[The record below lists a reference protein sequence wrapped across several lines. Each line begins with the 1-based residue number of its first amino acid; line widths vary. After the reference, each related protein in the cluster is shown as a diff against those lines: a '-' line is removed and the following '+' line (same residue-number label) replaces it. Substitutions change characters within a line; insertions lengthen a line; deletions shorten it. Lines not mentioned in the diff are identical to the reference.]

1 MITSRRLDARNH
13 SSFDAHEQVVHFNDT
28 ALGLDAIIAVHNTH
42 LGPSLGGCRIYPYAH
57 FEDALYDVLRL
68 SRGMTYKS
76 ALAGLPLGGGKAV
89 IIGDPRSI
97 KSHDFMARFGEA
109 VESMGG
115 SYITAEDV
123 GSSEEDMISISSTT
137 TYVAGLPQTDPA
149 SDGVAGN
156 PSPVTAYGVYCG
168 LKACVKHVFGSSDLK
183 GRKVAIQGLGAVG
196 YALAQYL
203 TKEEARIFV
212 ADIHPAVLERAKSE
226 FGSLLTIGD
235 ASSIHTLDVDI
246 FAPCALGAGLND
258 RTIPEIKAKIIGG
271 AANNQ
276 LAEAHH
282 DRLLVER
289 GILYAPD
296 YAINSGGIT
305 SVGYEYFDRTGRN
318 PYPYPLTRTRMNDHV
333 EGIAKTLEKIFSL
346 AKSEGIGTGAAANQL
361 AEKIFKAAPSSA
373 QVRIEASNA

>member
-1 MITSRRLDARNH
+1 MVKSRVLDVSSH
-13 SSFDAHEQVVHFNDT
+13 PSFDAHEQVVHFEDE
-28 ALGLDAIIAVHNTH
+28 ALGLQAIIAVHNTN

-57 FEDALYDVLRL
+57 FDDALNDVLRL
-68 SRGMTYKS
+68 SKGMTYKS

-89 IIGDPRSI
+89 IIGNPRTI
-97 KSHDFMARFGEA
+97 KSEQFMSRFGEA
-109 VESMGG
+109 VESLKG

-123 GSSEEDMISISSTT
+123 GSAEEDMIAISKSTS
-137 TYVAGLPQTDPA
+137 YVAGLPHTDPT
-149 SDGVAGN
+149 SENVAGN

-168 LKACVKHVFGSSDLK
+168 LKACAHFVYRDANLK

-203 TKEEARIFV
+203 AQEGAELIV
-212 ADIHPAVLERAKSE
+212 ADINPAAIERAKAE
-226 FGSLLTIGD
+226 FGSRVSVAD
-235 ASSIHTLDVDI
+235 VSSIHAEDVDI

-258 RTIPEIKAKIIGG
+258 TTIPDIRAKIIGG

-276 LAEAHH
+276 LAELRH
-282 DRLLVER
+282 DVALSER

-318 PYPYPLTRTRMNDHV
+318 PYQYPLTRSRMNKHV
-333 EGIAKTLEKIFSL
+333 EGIGAVLERVFTLSRNK
-346 AKSEGIGTGAAANQL
+346 GIGTGQAANEL
-361 AEKIFKAAPSSA
+361 AEEIFKGASRASTATTAA
-373 QVRIEASNA
+373 

>member
-1 MITSRRLDARNH
+1 MITSRRLDVTSHA
-13 SSFDAHEQVVHFNDT
+13 SFDGHEQVVHFEDA
-28 ALGLDAIIAVHNTH
+28 ALGLQAIIAVHNTN

-57 FEDALYDVLRL
+57 FDDAVYDVLRL

-89 IIGDPRSI
+89 IIGNPRTI

-109 VESMGG
+109 VEAMAGA
-115 SYITAEDV
+115 YITAEDV
-123 GSSEEDMISISSTT
+123 GSAEEDMIAISSTT
-137 TYVAGLPQTDPA
+137 SYVAGLPQIDPN
-149 SDGVAGN
+149 SDGVGGN

-168 LKACVKHVFGSSDLK
+168 LKACAKTVFGSSDLK

-203 TKEEARIFV
+203 TKEGAEIIV
-212 ADIHPAVLERAKSE
+212 ADIHPASLERAKME
-226 FGSLLTIGD
+226 FGSLVTIGD
-235 ASSIHTLDVDI
+235 ASNIHALDVDI

-258 RTIPEIKAKIIGG
+258 VTIPEIKAKIIGG

-276 LAEAHH
+276 LAEARH
-282 DRLLVER
+282 DMALTER

-305 SVGYEYFDRTGRN
+305 SVGYEYFARTGRN
-318 PYPYPLTRTRMNDHV
+318 PYAYPLTRARMNTHV
-333 EGIAKTLEKIFSL
+333 EGIGQTLENVFAF
-346 AKSEGIGTGAAANQL
+346 AKAEGMGTGAAANRL
-361 AEKIFKAAPSSA
+361 AEQIFKQISKAGAKT
-373 QVRIEASNA
+373 EASYA